1 MEESQR
7 KGVGE
12 SETAKNE
19 VYSGLSRSFQLK
31 RKKNM
36 KKIILKPNWLYM

>member
-31 RKKNM
+31 RKKKYEEN
-36 KKIILKPNWLYM
+36 YSEA